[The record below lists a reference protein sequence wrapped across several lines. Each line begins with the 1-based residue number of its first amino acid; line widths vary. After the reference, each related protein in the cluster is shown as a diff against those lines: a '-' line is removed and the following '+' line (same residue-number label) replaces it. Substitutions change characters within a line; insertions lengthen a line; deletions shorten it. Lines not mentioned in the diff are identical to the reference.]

1 MAEVDLS
8 RYISLKAAVSMT
20 GLSLT
25 TLRNYADSG
34 KVHSVRVPPANA
46 RLLLRDDVMNLAS
59 QRSALFAGE
68 LKRKRRRRKK

>member
-8 RYISLKAAVSMT
+8 KYISLKAAVGMT

-25 TLRNYADSG
+25 TLRNYVDSN
-34 KVHSVRVPPANA
+34 KIRSVRVPPAGA
-46 RLLLRDDVMNLAS
+46 RLLYRDDVANLAS

-68 LKRKRRRRKK
+68 LKQKRRRRKK

>member
-1 MAEVDLS
+1 MVEFDLDK
-8 RYISLKAAVSMT
+8 YVSLKLAVGMT

-34 KVHSVRVPPANA
+34 KIHSIRVPPANA
-46 RLLLRDDVMNLAS
+46 RLLLRNDVMNLAS